1 MIEYQSQ
8 PFYKSSWSSDQ
19 LKCMRGIRWYRY
31 EHHFAE
37 LNDDDI
43 LDARQFYY
51 RLSYLTDEERELLKA
66 HYYSERKLLTDV
78 PKDSLVAARYGIDEK
93 TYRHRRAA
101 IKAKLKAYRATPKE
115 KGMIDRKEVWERF
128 KAMYGELIK
137 QSFSFHI

>member
-66 HYYSERKLLTDV
+66 
-78 PKDSLVAARYGIDEK
+78 
-93 TYRHRRAA
+93 
-101 IKAKLKAYRATPKE
+101 YRATPKE